1 MMSLPVIEAINL
13 VKAFGKHRALDG
25 FNLSVEQ
32 GEVHGFLGPNGA
44 GKSTTIKAL
53 LGQLKLDE
61 GSARVF
67 GDDSWS
73 QSVEAHERLAYVP
86 GDIAL
91 WDSLSGGEC
100 IDILVRLQG
109 KGDTKK
115 RNELIERFELDPTK
129 KTRTYSKGNRQ
140 KVALIAA
147 FSKNA
152 DLLLLDEP
160 TSGLD
165 PLMEEQFQECV
176 LAEKA
181 RGTTVLLSSHIL
193 SEVERLC
200 DRATI
205 IRQGQ
210 NVSSGTIA
218 SLSSGTSSVLSA
230 VTSQE
235 PRGLEDVDGVT
246 DLVVSRVDGGTR
258 IDAHVR
264 KESIGVVTEQ
274 LAHAGTLSLT
284 ITPPSLNTLF
294 LDLYKTSDEAAAA
307 RQSEKHQRD
316 ADDYRPRHATG
327 SSR

>member
-1 MMSLPVIEAINL
+1 MTSPLAIEAINL
-13 VKAFGKHRALDG
+13 VKSFGKHRALDG

-61 GSARVF
+61 GSAHVF

-73 QSVEAHERLAYVP
+73 QSVRVHERLAYVP
-86 GDIAL
+86 GDVAL

-109 KGDTKK
+109 KGDTTK
-115 RNELIERFELDPTK
+115 RNELIERFDLDPTK

-210 NVSSGTIA
+210 TVASGTIT

-230 VTSQE
+230 ITRHE
-235 PRGLEDVDGVT
+235 PLGLDAIDGVT
-246 DLVVSRVDGGTR
+246 DLVISR
-258 IDAHVR
+258 IDAGTKVDARVR
-264 KESIGVVTEQ
+264 KESMGAVTEQ
-274 LAHAGTLSLT
+274 LTLAGTVSLT
-284 ITPPSLNTLF
+284 VTPPSLHELF
-294 LDLYKTSDEAAAA
+294 LDLYKTNDDSTIV
-307 RQSEKHQRD
+307 KRD
-316 ADDYRPRHATG
+316 ADAEEYRPRHG
-327 SSR
+327 SRASQ